1 MGEMRVEVVNTGTEL
16 LLGAVV
22 NSHLAFFGER
32 LFTVGLRVDRQVTVP
47 DGGAIRNALVEAFD
61 RGVEVVLVT
70 GGLGPT
76 TDDLTREITA
86 ELLGLRL
93 VRDDEVLRGIQD
105 RCARRG
111 YEFQERMGRQAMVP
125 EGAVVLPNANGT
137 APGLYVPPVETPSWC
152 SPHVFL
158 LPGPP
163 RELKPMFEAAVLPR
177 LADLNA
183 GAVVKVCRTYRCVGI
198 GESNVEARLGQRLG
212 AVVGLELGYCAR
224 PNEVDLRLIGEV
236 GVVDSVDAEVRA
248 ELGEFL
254 VTLNAEGLDAVVV
267 ERLIERKLTVA
278 TAESC
283 TGGALASRLTDVPGA
298 SAVFLRGWV
307 TYSNESKA
315 EELGVPA
322 ELIAKHGAVSEP
334 VAGAMAVGACERAGT
349 DFALA
354 TTGIAG
360 PGGGTDDK
368 PVGTVF
374 IALARRDG
382 EVEVWREAFPTDRA
396 TFKTL
401 VTQSALDRL
410 RRVL

>member
-1 MGEMRVEVVNTGTEL
+1 MTVEVVNTGSEL
-16 LLGAVV
+16 LLGAVL

-32 LFTVGLRVDRQVTVP
+32 LFSVGLRVDRQVTVP
-47 DGGAIRNALVEAFD
+47 DGGAIRDALAEAFD
-61 RGVEVVLVT
+61 RGVDVVLVT

-86 ELLGLRL
+86 ELLGLPL
-93 VRDDEVLRGIQD
+93 VRDKGILAAIRE
-105 RCARRG
+105 RCERRG
-111 YEFQERMGRQAMVP
+111 YTFQERMGRQAMVP
-125 EGAVVLPNANGT
+125 RGAVVLPNANGT
-137 APGLYVPPVETPSWC
+137 APGLYVPPVETPSWH

-163 RELKPMFEAAVLPR
+163 RELRPMFDEAVLPR
-177 LADLNA
+177 LAELNA

-198 GESNVEARLGQRLG
+198 GESMVEARLGERLG
-212 AVVGLELGYCAR
+212 AVAGLEIGYCAR
-224 PNEVDLRLIGEV
+224 PNEVDLRLIGEA
-236 GVVDSVDAEVRA
+236 GIVDAVDADVRA
-248 ELGEFL
+248 ELGEFI
-254 VTLNAEGLDAVVV
+254 VTLSAESLEAVVV
-267 ERLIERKLTVA
+267 ERLIGGGVTVA

-283 TGGALASRLTDVPGA
+283 TGGGLASRLTDVPGA

-307 TYSNESKA
+307 TYSNESKT
-315 EELGVPA
+315 EELGVPV
-322 ELIAKHGAVSEP
+322 ELIAEHGAVSEP
-334 VAGAMAVGACERAGT
+334 VARAMAVGACERAGT

-360 PGGGTDDK
+360 PGGGTVEK

-374 IALARRDG
+374 VALARRG
-382 EVEVWREAFPTDRA
+382 GAVEVWRESYPTDRA

-410 RRVL
+410 RRAL